1 MWLRFRNWAGASSIF
16 FDVLLTSYIWSAND
30 LFFFY
35 KLVSA
40 FDVIAAEEI
49 IQRSTRRFNLTLQ
62 TSGASSFQY
71 QLANL
76 LACSTFFLSAYFLL
90 YLILEL
96 SGAHFLNFSFD

>member
-49 IQRSTRRFNLTLQ
+49 IQRSIRRFNLTLQ

-76 LACSTFFLSAYFLL
+76 LACSTFFLSTYFLL
-90 YLILEL
+90 YLIL
-96 SGAHFLNFSFD
+96 